1 MGNQQPD
8 LTAVPEDLTGRPQG
22 YDWRQVIG
30 LARSHRRRLI
40 KANLLAVVATVV
52 NVPVPLLLPLL
63 VDEVLLHKPGR
74 AVAIMNQLFP
84 ATWHVPVVYIGA
96 MVLLALLMRGTSLI
110 FNVLQS
116 REFSIVSKD
125 IVFRMRRRLLE
136 RLPRIAM
143 AEYETLG
150 AGTVNSHLVTDLDTI
165 DRFLGATVSR
175 FIVASLTILGTALVL
190 LWVNWQ
196 LAVVILCFNPV
207 VIYFTTVI
215 GKKVKEL
222 KRRENAAVEV
232 FQEALMET
240 LDAIHQLRAANRERH
255 YILHLID
262 RARGVRRQAV
272 QYEWKS
278 DAATRAS
285 FVLFQFGVDVF
296 RAAAMLTVL
305 YSTLSIGLMFAVF
318 GYLWFMMSPVQEI
331 LNMQY
336 SYYAATAAM
345 QRLNRLLN
353 LREEPRWPALDN
365 PFADHH
371 TVSLEVRDVYFRYED
386 QDILR
391 GISLRVEPGEKVAI
405 VGASGGGKS
414 TLVQALLG
422 MYTPTRGEVLF
433 GGVPVQRIGL
443 ERIREHVATVLQ
455 HPALFN
461 DSVRNNLTLGRNVPD
476 ARLWEALETAQ
487 LRQTVQGMEQGLDTL
502 IGRHGV
508 RLSGGQRQ
516 RLAVARMIVADPAVV
531 ILDEATSALDAETE
545 FQLHRALE
553 QFLRERT
560 TLIIAHRL
568 SAVKQA
574 DRAYVFEDGRIIE
587 EGHHD
592 ELLAQNGLY
601 AQLYGER
608 QR

>member
-1 MGNQQPD
+1 LHNQQPD
-8 LTAVPEDLTGRPQG
+8 LTAVPENHAGPQRG
-22 YDWRQVIG
+22 YDWRQIIG
-30 LARSHRRRLI
+30 LARFHRRRLI
-40 KANLLAVVATVV
+40 KANLLAVLATVV

-74 AVAIMNQLFP
+74 AVGVMNQLFP
-84 ATWHVPVVYIGA
+84 ATWHVPVVYIGS
-96 MVLLALLMRGTSLI
+96 MVLLALVMRGTALV

-150 AGTVNSHLVTDLDTI
+150 AGTVSSHLVTDLDTI

-196 LAVVILCFNPV
+196 LAVVILFFNPV

-262 RARGVRRQAV
+262 RARGVRRHAV

-345 QRLNRLLN
+345 QRLNRLLG
-353 LREEPRWPALDN
+353 LREEPRWPALEN

-422 MYTPTRGEVLF
+422 MYTPSRGEVLF

-443 ERIREHVATVLQ
+443 ECIREHVATVLQ

-461 DSVRNNLTLGRNVPD
+461 DSVRNNLTLGRDVAD
-476 ARLWEALETAQ
+476 ARLWVALETAQ
-487 LRQTVQGMEQGLDTL
+487 LRRTVEGMEQGLDTL

-553 QFLRERT
+553 QFLRQRT

-574 DRAYVFEDGRIIE
+574 DRAYVFEDGCIIE
-587 EGHHD
+587 EGHHE